1 MEKLN
6 SSAIAKIDA
15 IVERHRNEMG
25 PVKLMLHDVQHEIGY
40 IPFEAVERIAAASG
54 VSIAEV
60 SGVVSFYTQFTTEP
74 KGKYVISVCM
84 GTACYVKNSQKL
96 LDKIC
101 QITGCAVNS
110 TSTDGL
116 FSVDATRCL
125 GACGLAPVAVVNGHV
140 FGQAL
145 SNSKLE
151 DYLKSLVVAK

>member
-96 LDKIC
+96 LDKI
-101 QITGCAVNS
+101 
-110 TSTDGL
+110 
-116 FSVDATRCL
+116 
-125 GACGLAPVAVVNGHV
+125 
-140 FGQAL
+140 
-145 SNSKLE
+145 
-151 DYLKSLVVAK
+151 